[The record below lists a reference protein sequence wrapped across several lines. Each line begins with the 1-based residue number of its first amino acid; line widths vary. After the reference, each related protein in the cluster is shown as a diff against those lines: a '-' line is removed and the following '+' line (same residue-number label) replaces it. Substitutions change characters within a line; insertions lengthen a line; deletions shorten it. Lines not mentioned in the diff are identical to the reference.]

1 MLDAEVKTR
10 FVLIPERDMVLH
22 CGAQPGEDAHEQ
34 QVHCN
39 NMQPRFI
46 HAFFAASVVP
56 VTLKFCRNQLPF
68 NYRHAGARG
77 SFLEN
82 LCNPGRNNC

>member
-1 MLDAEVKTR
+1 MLDAKVETR
-10 FVLIPERDMVLH
+10 FVLISERNMVIH
-22 CGAQPGEDAHEQ
+22 CGAQFDEDTHEQ
-34 QVHCN
+34 QIYCN

-68 NYRHAGARG
+68 NYRRAGARG
-77 SFLEN
+77 WFLKAWVIH
-82 LCNPGRNNC
+82 GRNNS

>member
-46 HAFFAASVVP
+46 HAFFTALAVP
-56 VTLKFCRNQLPF
+56 VIFKFCRNQLPI
-68 NYRHAGARG
+68 N
-77 SFLEN
+77 
-82 LCNPGRNNC
+82 NPTTKPEFRIWKICVIPRRN